1 MDTVKKS
8 IIFHWMNAIFV
19 AKSIPK
25 EDFTGRKAHEVLSQ
39 ANFNI
44 PYNKEFEAYL
54 KELTAE
60 FRAAVKEKRVAQLLE
75 QYPLPKFVSEE
86 GDDLAEE
93 ESGALSQEEIDEP
106 TAEEVKTIVFNF
118 LREVKTEETSTKDVL
133 NHLKEKYDMSFKHR
147 KSEIKHY
154 IEDFVN
160 SKNISIEADKEE
172 EHIEVPK
179 VKKPKKAK
187 AKKDE
192 NLEEKKMLTEE
203 YWKINSQVQEI
214 KEQIALERGKLVKED
229 GSMDTDAEA
238 NIKELK
244 AEEKA
249 LLGRLKEIEGF
260 IPKEGGPII
269 DIISRPSVAQSS
281 ETSKDSLKYIAF
293 LTYYVIS
300 PLINVEDPNLEYT
313 FKQYPDI
320 PAKFKNDFLNLT
332 VKDRYKFASSIIN
345 RRKFKTIAE
354 LIKKGEPINMVS
366 RDGSSNGYDIN
377 IDVSL
382 TNFMK
387 EAEEKTIDDEIKY
400 NLMKYVYPNL
410 DYPLEIIIKN
420 VSTELRRITGAEM
433 TGEIEAMLEKA
444 LGVSSDR
451 KMISEKVHTDGLK
464 NIKDFVK
471 DKYLSLYQDDPEE
484 QARIQAYYDD
494 VRIPLYIPDI
504 DLRERLPVEDMIK
517 YVPEMNMMRSE
528 IKKLVSIFKN
538 NKNKADL
545 YNIKKEIEM
554 AAVSKALKKS
564 ERTQFELDLVKKK
577 LKNGEITQD
586 IAGALDTFIRLYDSV
601 SNLPTKT
608 SDENIFEFN
617 RLEHLP
623 EKYRSEVEK
632 MLRERISQSMSKLNA
647 FQAKENDTLT
657 KIQIELD
664 KSDKVDILSIADKI
678 NSLETSEEIKTKLLG
693 IIQKDEK
700 INVFITYRKLN
711 NVILLNPLEYRGI
724 RRAKRVKRANAEMNE
739 IDKIKAQFPKKSH
752 TIDYCLTHLYT
763 KPWLN
768 LPKSYGYFLA
778 HPNDF
783 EKDMLELKER
793 FLFGS
798 KIIPSAS
805 FKAYE
810 NLYMPT
816 TTFWKVYCT
825 EFLVYRNGMYSCD
838 YKAIDRDFLNLN
850 TNKYVLGV
858 YNKENNDDFRI
869 FTKEDFDKECE
880 WFENNDM
887 GSLTTIDK
895 FSSIDLNLNHK
906 IAKPARE
913 YMRNKIKAILALLYK
928 NKNKNN
934 NMIDRDVLK
943 LETELFNQTEINGK
957 RPFFVYVYET
967 LMLLYLIDPASPLY
981 DFTSF
986 YQQLFL
992 TSKSNDKLVEM
1003 SKRLYD
1009 AIPTLYLLPS
1019 PQKTIDIINSKVK
1032 YDTENVLK
1040 HIRQMIEP
1048 GFKFTTAS
1056 SSFTQKLVSDSDIT
1070 SQFHSFDPKRFKN
1083 VCSNYED
1090 VKDPYII
1097 TTSGDKVICIGKKQV
1112 YDILS
1117 DNVDDT
1123 ASIPEDAK
1131 EYIKRLL
1138 KVREGASEFARI
1150 MAMEFVAKDFLAEH
1164 YLYIISVKD
1173 NENVSEDRHVKEAL
1187 EMLSS
1192 VISGVTDNEK
1202 VLFVDHL
1209 IAEAYNTLLT
1219 NVQVSIQAYGI
1230 SDELKEAFNVE
1241 ANKRRKLY
1249 YNDDLYNND
1258 RDERK
1263 RLLASLFNYLEN
1275 LYGELNDDIKDT
1287 VVDYITSNID
1297 IEFKEE
1303 KIQYIPY
1310 VKSYNCS
1317 ICLKKSVDDN
1327 LKTYLYSK
1335 GKRELA
1341 HFCSMKCF
1349 KQLSEEKITKDI
1361 GKEDI
1366 KQVELHILVDKIISP
1381 IKLTYEELIDRTK
1394 IAGMSLPQNIPFE
1407 QAYVSWLSAASF
1419 ADKIWL
1425 EIQHQNLD
1433 EIAKR
1438 FNIQEDNV
1446 MDLWAKL
1453 KNNTDF
1459 YSLFIDRLASV
1470 AKPYTKYVSDT
1481 AELFSEDCP
1490 YPKALVNEFITELVQ
1505 ETKSSFS
1512 DENIVKFS
1520 FEEILFKPFF
1530 IAFGRC
1536 SDLQDAVKEAKESG
1550 SNISLLDDVIAHF
1563 GFAGMGP
1570 SENELNSKLMKVFPK
1585 YMKKKGEHDV
1595 EKFKSN
1601 PLAYIK
1607 EILLKK
1613 LTIPSNT
1620 TFEKMM
1626 NADLSGGDKAPH
1638 SVRTIMAEMFGLP
1651 IETGST
1657 RVQLYKN
1664 FLANIGLVFIR
1675 EYINTYNVSSEPIK
1689 PAVYTKRKPTEK
1701 TKKINALSMKL
1712 ENLKKKS
1719 LDLVTL
1725 QINLKSQIDGGST
1738 GLEQELKQQKA
1749 EAKVVEEQ
1757 IADVSDEINKLVGTS
1772 SAKKVIAKKGLF
1784 KGGVKPKVSASS
1796 SEEKAEEVKSYYTS
1810 IEIENILK
1818 QKLLVDIAERFPSGS
1833 DMYSTAQMIGALPSN
1848 LNKDTLTVE
1857 MIRSGKYTAEKAKK
1871 EEMDELDE
1879 FAAELEDEFGVLT
1892 VEEDGE
1898 PAGYDDDIEDY
1909 NLMDEVENADMLGEE
1924 DDLY

>member
-1 MDTVKKS
+1 MDNVKKS

-19 AKSIPK
+19 AKTIPK
-25 EDFTGRKAHEVLSQ
+25 EDFTGRNAHEVLSQ
-39 ANFNI
+39 ANFTI
-44 PYNKEFEAYL
+44 PYNKQFEAYL

-60 FRAAVKEKRVAQLLE
+60 FRAAAKEKRVAQLLE
-75 QYPLPKFVSEE
+75 QYPLPKFITEE
-86 GDDLAEE
+86 GDELAEGSE
-93 ESGALSQEEIDEP
+93 EEIDEP
-106 TAEEVKTIVFNF
+106 TSEEVKTVVFNF
-118 LREVKTEETSTKDVL
+118 LRGVNTEQTSTKDVL
-133 NHLKEKYDMSFKHR
+133 NHLKEKYNMSFKHR

-154 IEDFVN
+154 IEDFIN
-160 SKNISIEADKEE
+160 SKKVSIEADKEE
-172 EHIEVPK
+172 EHVEVPK

-203 YWKINSQVQEI
+203 YWKINSQLQEI
-214 KEQIALERGKLVKED
+214 KDQIALERGKLVKED
-229 GSMDTDAEA
+229 GSIDTDIEA

-244 AEEKA
+244 GEEKA

-269 DIISRPSVAQSS
+269 DIIARPSVAQSS

-300 PLINVEDPNLEYT
+300 PLINVEDPNFEYT

-332 VKDRYKFASSIIN
+332 VKDRYRFASSIIN

-354 LIKKGEPINMVS
+354 LIKKGEPINMV
-366 RDGSSNGYDIN
+366 NGYDIN

-387 EAEEKTIDDEIKY
+387 DAEEKNVDDEIKY

-420 VSTELRRITGAEM
+420 VSTELRRITGA
-433 TGEIEAMLEKA
+433 GEDVEAKVERA
-444 LGVSSDR
+444 LGVSADR

-471 DKYLSLYQDDPEE
+471 DKYLALYQDDPEE
-484 QARIQAYYDD
+484 QAKIQALYDD

-538 NKNKADL
+538 SKNKADL

-608 SDENIFEFN
+608 SDENIFKFN

-647 FQAKENDTLT
+647 FQAKENATLT

-693 IIQKDEK
+693 IIKKDDK
-700 INVFITYRKLN
+700 INVFMTYRKLN
-711 NVILLNPLEYRGI
+711 NVILLNPLEYRGV
-724 RRAKRVKRANAEMNE
+724 RRAKRVKKANEEMNE

-768 LPKSYGYFLA
+768 LPKTYGYFLA

-783 EKDMLELKER
+783 EKDMLDLKER

-798 KIIPSAS
+798 RITPSAS

-810 NLYMPT
+810 NVYMPT

-825 EFLVYRNGMYSCD
+825 EFLVHRNGMYSCD

-858 YNKENNDDFRI
+858 YNKETNDDFKI

-906 IAKPARE
+906 ISKVARE
-913 YMRNKIKAILALLYK
+913 FMRDKIKAILMILYK
-928 NKNKNN
+928 SYGKSN

-943 LETELFNQTEINGK
+943 LETELFNQCEINGK

-981 DFTSF
+981 YFTSF

-992 TSKSNDKLVEM
+992 TSKSFDRLVRL
-1003 SKRLYD
+1003 SKTLYD
-1009 AIPTLYLLPS
+1009 AVPTLYLLPT
-1019 PQKTIDIINSKVK
+1019 PQKTIDIISSKVK
-1032 YDTENVLK
+1032 YDTENTLIR
-1040 HIRQMIEP
+1040 IRQAIEP
-1048 GFKFTTAS
+1048 GFKFSTKS
-1056 SSFTQKLVSDSDIT
+1056 SSQFQQLVSDNDIT

-1083 VCSNYED
+1083 ICSNYEE

-1097 TTSGDKVICIGKKQV
+1097 TTSGNKLICVGKKQV

-1117 DNVDDT
+1117 NNVDDT
-1123 ASIPEDAK
+1123 ASIPEDVK
-1131 EYIKRLL
+1131 EYIKTLL
-1138 KVREGASEFARI
+1138 RVREGTSEFARI

-1164 YLYIISVKD
+1164 YLYIISIKD
-1173 NENVSEDRHVKEAL
+1173 NENIAEDTHVKEAL
-1187 EMLSS
+1187 EMLSG

-1209 IAEAYNTLLT
+1209 VAEAYNTLLT
-1219 NVQVSIQAYGI
+1219 NIQVSIGEFGI

-1287 VVDYITSNID
+1287 VVDYVTSNID

-1407 QAYVSWLSAASF
+1407 QAYVSWLSSNSF

-1425 EIQHQNLD
+1425 EFQHQNLD

-1470 AKPYTKYVSDT
+1470 AKPYTKYVSET

-1505 ETKSSFS
+1505 ETKSAFT

-1536 SDLQDAVKEAKESG
+1536 SDLQYAVKEAKESG
-1550 SNISLLDDVIAHF
+1550 SNIKLLDDVIAHF

-1607 EILLKK
+1607 SVLINK

-1626 NADLSGGDKAPH
+1626 NADVSGGDKAPH
-1638 SVRTIMAEMFGLP
+1638 SVRTIMADIFGLP

-1675 EYINTYNVSSEPIK
+1675 EYINTYNVSSETVK
-1689 PAVYTKRKPTEK
+1689 AVYTKRRPTEK
-1701 TKKINALSMKL
+1701 TKKINELNMQL

-1719 LDLVTL
+1719 LDLTTS
-1725 QINLKSQIDGGST
+1725 QINIKTQIDSGSR
-1738 GLEQELKQQKA
+1738 GLEEQLENQKS
-1749 EAKVVEEQ
+1749 EAKAVEKQ
-1757 IADVSDEINKLVGTS
+1757 IADITDEINKLVGAS
-1772 SAKKVIAKKGLF
+1772 SAKKVVAKKGLF
-1784 KGGVKPKVSASS
+1784 KGGVKKVSASS
-1796 SEEKAEEVKSYYTS
+1796 SSEEEKKAEEVKSYYTS
-1810 IEIENILK
+1810 VEIENLLK
-1818 QKLLVDIAERFPSGS
+1818 EKLLMDISNRFPEGS
-1833 DMYSTAQMIGALPSN
+1833 DMYSVAQMIGALPSN
-1848 LNKDTLTVE
+1848 LTKDTLTGA
-1857 MIRSGKYTAEKAKK
+1857 MLKTGKYTVEKAKK
-1871 EEMDELDE
+1871 DEMDMLDE
-1879 FAAELEDEFGVLT
+1879 FAQELEDEFGVLT
-1892 VEEDGE
+1892 VEEGEE
-1898 PAGYDDDIEDY
+1898 PAGYDDDIEDINLMDEVENTDI
-1909 NLMDEVENADMLGEE
+1909 NLMDEVENADMLGEQ

>member
-1 MDTVKKS
+1 MDNVKKS
-8 IIFHWMNAIFV
+8 IVLHWMNAIFV
-19 AKSIPK
+19 AKTIPK

-54 KELTAE
+54 KQLTSE
-60 FRAAVKEKRVAQLLE
+60 FRAAVKEKRIDQLLE
-75 QYPLPKFVSEE
+75 QYPRPKFITKK
-86 GDDLAEE
+86 GDDILQE
-93 ESGALSQEEIDEP
+93 ESGGLEEIDEP
-106 TAEEVKTIVFNF
+106 TAEEVKTVVFNF
-118 LREVKTEETSTKDVL
+118 LRGVNTEETSTKDVL
-133 NHLKEKYDMSFKHR
+133 SHLKEEYKMSFKHR
-147 KSEIKHY
+147 KAEIKHY

-172 EHIEVPK
+172 EHVEVPK

-192 NLEEKKMLTEE
+192 NFEEKKMLTEE

-214 KEQIALERGKLVKED
+214 KEQIALKRGKLVNED
-229 GSMDTDAEA
+229 GSIDSDVEA
-238 NIKELK
+238 DIKELK
-244 AEEKA
+244 AEEKV

-260 IPKEGGPII
+260 IPKQGGPII

-281 ETSKDSLKYIAF
+281 ETSKDNLKYIAF

-300 PLINVEDPNLEYT
+300 PLINVEDLEYT

-345 RRKFKTIAE
+345 RRKFKTIAD
-354 LIKKGEPINMVS
+354 LVKNGEPLNMVS
-366 RDGSSNGYDIN
+366 RDGSSNGYDVN

-387 EAEEKTIDDEIKY
+387 EAEEKTVDDEIKY
-400 NLMKYVYPNL
+400 NLMKYVSPNL

-420 VSTELRRITGAEM
+420 VSTELRRITRSSSEDLEGK
-433 TGEIEAMLEKA
+433 IERA
-444 LGVSSDR
+444 LGVSADR

-471 DKYLSLYQDDPEE
+471 EKYLSLYQDDPEE

-504 DLRERLPVEDMIK
+504 DFTERLPVEDMIK
-517 YVPEMNMMRSE
+517 YVPEMSKMRSE

-538 NKNKADL
+538 SKNKADL

-554 AAVSKALKKS
+554 SAVDKALKKS

-586 IAGALDTFIRLYDSV
+586 IAGALDTFIRLYDSI

-608 SDENIFEFN
+608 SDENIFDFN

-623 EKYRSEVEK
+623 EKYRPEVEK
-632 MLRERISQSMSKLNA
+632 MLRERISQSMSNLNA
-647 FQAKENDTLT
+647 FHAKENATLT

-678 NSLETSEEIKTKLLG
+678 NALETSEEIKTKLLG
-693 IIQKDEK
+693 IIKKDEN
-700 INVFITYRKLN
+700 INVFMTYRKLN

-724 RRAKRVKRANAEMNE
+724 RRAKRVKKANEQMNE

-752 TIDYCLTHLYT
+752 TIDYCLTHIYT

-768 LPKSYGYFLA
+768 LPQSYGYFLA

-783 EKDMLELKER
+783 EKDMLDLKER

-798 KIIPSAS
+798 KITPSAS

-810 NLYMPT
+810 NLYTPT

-825 EFLVYRNGMYSCD
+825 EFLVHRNGMYSCD
-838 YKAIDRDFLNLN
+838 YNAIDRDFLNLN

-906 IAKPARE
+906 LAKASRE
-913 YMRNKIKAILALLYK
+913 YMRQKIKAILMILYK
-928 NKNKNN
+928 NYGKSN

-943 LETELFNQTEINGK
+943 LEIELFNQTEINGK

-992 TSKSNDKLVEM
+992 TSKSYDRIVEM

-1009 AIPTLYLLPS
+1009 AVPTLYLLPS

-1048 GFKFTTAS
+1048 GFKFTTTS
-1056 SSFTQKLVSDSDIT
+1056 SSSQIQKLVSDTDIT

-1097 TTSGDKVICIGKKQV
+1097 TTSGNKVICVGKKQV

-1117 DNVDDT
+1117 DNVDAT
-1123 ASIPEDAK
+1123 SSIPENVK
-1131 EYIKRLL
+1131 EYIKQLL
-1138 KVREGASEFARI
+1138 KVREGSSEFARI

-1164 YLYIISVKD
+1164 YLYIISIKD
-1173 NENVSEDRHVKEAL
+1173 NENISQDRHVKEAL

-1202 VLFVDHL
+1202 VLFLDHL
-1209 IAEAYNTLLT
+1209 VAEAYNTLLT
-1219 NVQVSIQAYGI
+1219 NVQVSIDEYDI
-1230 SDELKEAFNVE
+1230 SDDLKEKFNVE

-1263 RLLASLFNYLEN
+1263 RILASLFNYLEN

-1287 VVDYITSNID
+1287 VVDYITSKIA
-1297 IEFKEE
+1297 IEIKEE
-1303 KIQYIPY
+1303 KVEYIPY

-1317 ICLKKSVDDN
+1317 ICLKKSSDDN

-1446 MDLWAKL
+1446 MDLWNKL
-1453 KNNTDF
+1453 KNNSDF

-1481 AELFSEDCP
+1481 VELFSEECP
-1490 YPKALVNEFITELVQ
+1490 YPKVLVNEFITELVQ

-1530 IAFGRC
+1530 IAFGKC

-1550 SNISLLDDVIAHF
+1550 SNIKLLDDVIAHF

-1585 YMKKKGEHDV
+1585 YMKKKGGFDV
-1595 EKFKSN
+1595 EKFKSS

-1607 EILLKK
+1607 ETLLKK
-1613 LTIPSNT
+1613 LTIPGNT

-1626 NADLSGGDKAPH
+1626 NADVSGGDKAPH
-1638 SVRTIMAEMFGLP
+1638 AVRSIMADIFGLP

-1664 FLANIGLVFIR
+1664 FLANVGLVFIR
-1675 EYINTYNVSSEPIK
+1675 EYINTYNVSEPVQ
-1689 PAVYTKRKPTEK
+1689 AVYTKRKPTEK

-1712 ENLKKKS
+1712 ENLKNKS
-1719 LDLVTL
+1719 LDLTTS
-1725 QINLKSQIDGGST
+1725 QINLKTQIDGGSM

-1749 EAKVVEEQ
+1749 EAKAVEEQ
-1757 IADVSDEINKLVGTS
+1757 IAEVTDEINKLVGTS
-1772 SAKKVIAKKGLF
+1772 SVKKVVAKKGLF

-1796 SEEKAEEVKSYYTS
+1796 SEEKKEEQVKSYYTS
-1810 IEIENILK
+1810 TEIENMLK
-1818 QKLLVDIAERFPSGS
+1818 QKLLVDIAERFPDGS
-1833 DMYSTAQMIGALPSN
+1833 DMYNTAQMIDALPSN
-1848 LNKDTLTVE
+1848 LNKDTLTVA
-1857 MIRSGKYTAEKAKK
+1857 MIKSGKYTAEKAKK
-1871 EEMDELDE
+1871 EEMDMLDE
-1879 FAAELEDEFGVLT
+1879 FAQELEDEFGVLT

>member
-1 MDTVKKS
+1 MDNVKKS
-8 IIFHWMNAIFV
+8 IIFFWMNAIFV

-25 EDFTGRKAHEVLSQ
+25 EDFTGRKAHEVLLQ

-60 FRAAVKEKRVAQLLE
+60 FRTAVKEKRVDQLLE
-75 QYPLPKFVSEE
+75 QYPLPKFVSEDE
-86 GDDLAEE
+86 DDIVPE
-93 ESGALSQEEIDEP
+93 EEIDEP
-106 TAEEVKTIVFNF
+106 TAEEVKTNVFNF
-118 LREVKTEETSTKDVL
+118 LRGVTTEETPTKDVL

-160 SKNISIEADKEE
+160 SKKISIDAEE
-172 EHIEVPK
+172 EKQEVPK

-192 NLEEKKMLTEE
+192 NFEEKKMLREE
-203 YWKINSQVQEI
+203 YWKINSQIQEI

-229 GSMDTDAEA
+229 GSIDTNVEA
-238 NIKELK
+238 DIKELK
-244 AEEKA
+244 AEEKG
-249 LLGRLKEIEGF
+249 LLGRLKEIEAF
-260 IPKEGGPII
+260 IPKGAEAGNGRPLV
-269 DIISRPSVAQSS
+269 DIISRPSSVVASS

-300 PLINVEDPNLEYT
+300 PLINVEDPTLEFT

-345 RRKFKTIAE
+345 RRKFKTIAD
-354 LIKKGEPINMVS
+354 LIKNGEPINT
-366 RDGSSNGYDIN
+366 SNGYDIN

-382 TNFMK
+382 TNFIK
-387 EAEEKTIDDEIKY
+387 EEKNVDDEIKY
-400 NLMKYVYPNL
+400 NLMKYVEPNL

-420 VSTELRRITGAEM
+420 VSTELRRITRSSSED
-433 TGEIEAMLEKA
+433 IEGKVERA
-444 LGVSSDR
+444 LGYSSDR
-451 KMISEKVHTDGLK
+451 KAISEKVHTDGLK
-464 NIKDFVK
+464 NIKEFVK
-471 DKYLSLYQDDPEE
+471 EKYLALYKDDPEE

-517 YVPEMNMMRSE
+517 YVPEMSQMRSE

-538 NKNKADL
+538 SKNKADL

-554 AAVSKALKKS
+554 SAVNKALKKS

-623 EKYRSEVEK
+623 EKYRSDVEK
-632 MLRERISQSMSKLNA
+632 ELRKRISESMSKLNA
-647 FQAKENDTLT
+647 FQAKENDILT
-657 KIQIELD
+657 KIQIEID

-678 NSLETSEEIKTKLLG
+678 NGLETSEEIKTKLLG
-693 IIQKDEK
+693 IIKKDEK
-700 INVFITYRKLN
+700 INVFMTYRKLN

-724 RRAKRVKRANAEMNE
+724 RRAKRVKRANEEMNE
-739 IDKIKAQFPKKSH
+739 IDRIKAQFPKKSH

-768 LPKSYGYFLA
+768 LPKTYGYFLA

-793 FLFGS
+793 FFFGS
-798 KIIPSAS
+798 KITVPAS

-810 NLYMPT
+810 NVYVPT

-825 EFLVYRNGMYSCD
+825 EFLVHRNGMYSCD
-838 YKAIDRDFLNLN
+838 YKTIDRDFLNIN

-858 YNKENNDDFRI
+858 YNKEDNSDFRI

-880 WFENNDM
+880 WFANNDM
-887 GSLTTIDK
+887 GSLTSIDK

-906 IAKPARE
+906 LAKIARE
-913 YMRNKIKAILALLYK
+913 NMRNKIKAILALLYK

-943 LETELFNQTEINGK
+943 LETELFNQSEINGR

-967 LMLLYLIDPASPLY
+967 LMLLYLIDPSSSLY

-992 TSKSNDKLVEM
+992 TARGYDKIVEM

-1009 AIPTLYLLPS
+1009 AIPTLYLLPK
-1019 PQKTIDIINSKVK
+1019 PQKTIDIISSKIK

-1040 HIRQMIEP
+1040 HIREVVEP
-1048 GFKFTTAS
+1048 GFKFSTSGSTL
-1056 SSFTQKLVSDSDIT
+1056 QKIISEADVT

-1083 VCSNYED
+1083 VCSNYEE
-1090 VKDPYII
+1090 VKDPYVI
-1097 TTSGDKVICIGKKQV
+1097 TTSGSKVICVGKKQV

-1117 DNVDDT
+1117 DNVDDVS
-1123 ASIPEDAK
+1123 SIPDSVK
-1131 EYIKRLL
+1131 GYIKQLFSI
-1138 KVREGASEFARI
+1138 REGSTQFARI
-1150 MAMEFVAKDFLAEH
+1150 MAMEFVAKDFLAEN
-1164 YLYIISVKD
+1164 YLYIISIKD
-1173 NENVSEDRHVKEAL
+1173 NDNISEDKHVKEAL

-1219 NVQVSIQAYGI
+1219 NIQVSIDTYDI
-1230 SDELKEAFNVE
+1230 SEDLKEAFNKE

-1263 RLLASLFNYLEN
+1263 RILASLFNYLEN

-1287 VVDYITSNID
+1287 VVDYVTSKIS
-1297 IEFKEE
+1297 IEIKEE
-1303 KIQYIPY
+1303 KVEYIPY

-1317 ICLKKSVDDN
+1317 ICLKKSADDN

-1349 KQLSEEKITKDI
+1349 KQLSEEKLSKDI
-1361 GKEDI
+1361 GKDDI

-1394 IAGMSLPQNIPFE
+1394 IAGISLPQNIPFE

-1419 ADKIWL
+1419 ADRIWL
-1425 EIQHQNLD
+1425 EFQHEHLD

-1446 MDLWAKL
+1446 MDLWNKL
-1453 KNNTDF
+1453 KNNSDF

-1481 AELFSEDCP
+1481 VELFSEECP
-1490 YPKALVNEFITELVQ
+1490 YPKVLVNEFITELVQ

-1550 SNISLLDDVIAHF
+1550 SNIKLLDDIIAHF

-1570 SENELNSKLMKVFPK
+1570 NEDELNEKINKVSKYF
-1585 YMKKKGEHDV
+1585 KGIDV
-1595 EKFKSN
+1595 SEFNQN
-1601 PLAYIK
+1601 PLNYIK
-1607 EILLKK
+1607 QALIKK
-1613 LTIPSNT
+1613 ITIPSNT

-1626 NADLSGGDKAPH
+1626 NDDISGRNAPH
-1638 SVRTIMAEMFGLP
+1638 ALRTLMGDMFGLP
-1651 IETGST
+1651 IETGSF
-1657 RVQLYKN
+1657 RVQSYKN
-1664 FLANIGLVFIR
+1664 FLANIGLLFINN
-1675 EYINTYNVSSEPIK
+1675 YLNTYKSSDDVIQPG
-1689 PAVYTKRKPTEK
+1689 VYIKRKPTDK
-1701 TKKINALSMKL
+1701 TRKINALSIQL

-1719 LDLVTL
+1719 LDITTS
-1725 QINLKSQIDGGST
+1725 QINLKTQIEKEESAVEME
-1738 GLEQELKQQKA
+1738 EQLKQQKEQGKA
-1749 EAKVVEEQ
+1749 IEEQ
-1757 IADVSDEINKLVGTS
+1757 IEEVTDEINKLVGTS
-1772 SAKKVIAKKGLF
+1772 SVKKVVANKKGLF
-1784 KGGVKPKVSASS
+1784 KGGVKPKVS
-1796 SEEKAEEVKSYYTS
+1796 SEEKKVEEPVKSYYTE
-1810 IEIENILK
+1810 IEIEKMLK
-1818 QKLLVDIAERFPSGS
+1818 EKLLVDIANRFPDSS
-1833 DMYSTAQMIGALPSN
+1833 DLYSVAEMIGAVPSN
-1848 LNKDTLTVE
+1848 LTKDTLTGA
-1857 MIRSGKYTAEKAKK
+1857 MIKSGKYTAEKAKK
-1871 EEMDELDE
+1871 EEIDMLDE
-1879 FAAELEDEFGVLT
+1879 FARELEDEFGAMAVSS
-1892 VEEDGE
+1892 EERAE
-1898 PAGYDDDIEDY
+1898 GYDNEELEDFGILED
-1909 NLMDEVENADMLGEE
+1909 NENEDALEDNYEREGEE
-1924 DDLY
+1924 GDFY